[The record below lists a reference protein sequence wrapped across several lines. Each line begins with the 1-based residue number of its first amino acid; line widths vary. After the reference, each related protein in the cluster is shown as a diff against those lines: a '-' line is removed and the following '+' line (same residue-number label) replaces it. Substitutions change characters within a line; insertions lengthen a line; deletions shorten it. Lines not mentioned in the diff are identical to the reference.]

1 VRERAAIHAEGDALG
16 RTHARMDRP
25 LADRERAV
33 LMKVLDEATFDGAP
47 ELRAQVGATK
57 VVRAEPMWLDLEV
70 SEDAPAVAEM
80 NGPIPVRAFV
90 KDESGEFV
98 AELLVWTTD
107 GRLSALEFAWVTDE
121 RPASLPAPDAIE
133 VRRDQTK

>member
-1 VRERAAIHAEGDALG
+1 MRERAAIHAEGDALG

-98 AELLVWTTD
+98 VWTTD